1 MNAKKLVMLLAVV
14 AIAIG
19 AYVMLGGS
27 EECKCCMVPSA
38 GDATVMV
45 MDENCNC
52 ADYDEANDCAKVGTP
67 DDEPAMDEPAME
79 EPAMEEPAMEEPAME
94 EPATE

>member
-19 AYVMLGGS
+19 AYVMLGGGDDA
-27 EECKCCMVPSA
+27 CNCCNEM
-38 GDATVMV
+38 VMV
-45 MDENCNC
+45 DGNEVKNENFDANC
-52 ADYDEANDCAKVGTP
+52 DCC
-67 DDEPAMDEPAME
+67 EPAAEEPAAEEPAME

-94 EPATE
+94 EPATEE